1 MIALVLAE
9 AAAGAPSGPWWV
21 VIILA
26 IIGAFGSIG
35 AAYAANTARKDVRDR
50 IGTPNGQGNVV
61 EMMERLLAGQTGQ
74 DTRIA
79 RLEGVQVQHGIDL
92 AAHDE
97 RLWLLEHPPTPPLA
111 D

>member
-1 MIALVLAE
+1 MLAAIDPSLGLIAVAL
-9 AAAGAPSGPWWV
+9 
-21 VIILA
+21 
-26 IIGAFGSIG
+26 IGACGGIAS
-35 AAYAANTARKDVRDR
+35 AYAANVARKDVRDR

-74 DTRIA
+74 DNRIA
-79 RLEGVQVQHGIDL
+79 RLEGNDLQRGIVQ

-97 RLWLLEHPPTPPLA
+97 RIKRLEQHPTLA

>member
-9 AAAGAPSGPWWV
+9 AAAEAPSEWV

-26 IIGAFGSIG
+26 IIGAFGGIG

-61 EMMERLLAGQTGQ
+61 EMMELLLAGQTGQ

-79 RLEGVQVQHGIDL
+79 RLEGTQVQHGIDL

-97 RLWLLEHPPTPPLA
+97 RLRLLEHPPTPTLA